1 MNSIEN
7 LYENEKIEEMD
18 SRFRGND
25 KQGRNN
31 IEDGNDKIIG
41 IIDGNTGFPFSPLSR
56 GWE

>member
-41 IIDGNTGFPFSPLSR
+41 IIDGNTGFPF
-56 GWE
+56 